1 MYLYFIL
8 LSSTSYIYVVIFF
21 YPQNSLQQCPHI
33 MIKHQLA
40 SFLGAAY
47 YSHKG
52 VYHDLLSQSPMV
64 GGGLRGEVVSVYLPL
79 YTMVHKESLYIKL
92 YTHGGIT
99 GMLF

>member
-1 MYLYFIL
+1 
-8 LSSTSYIYVVIFF
+8 
-21 YPQNSLQQCPHI
+21 